1 MPPGGRSTGTRAAA
15 THANAN
21 VPDENTEINLP
32 MSELSLGDPS
42 TATGGVDGGQLGTDG
57 VVLKLLLPERETG
70 HVIGKGGSV
79 LTKIKLDSGARVRIS
94 NIDEVIPMT
103 RERVCTIVGTLP
115 AVLLAQKLVCNAL
128 VENARP
134 PMDVVRPI
142 ARASTCTSTSA
153 STSALPRAQA
163 EPVSPS
169 LPRRRPRASDRSSC
183 SSRTRRS
190 AASSAREARSSS
202 R

>member
-1 MPPGGRSTGTRAAA
+1 MFTTRSMPPGGRSPGTRAAA

-21 VPDENTEINLP
+21 VPDENAEINLP

-142 ARASTCTSTSA
+142 AS
-153 STSALPRAQA
+153 
-163 EPVSPS
+163 
-169 LPRRRPRASDRSSC
+169 
-183 SSRTRRS
+183 
-190 AASSAREARSSS
+190 
-202 R
+202 

>member
-1 MPPGGRSTGTRAAA
+1 MPPPVAYLCHWTHVVLLCPVRFNTPLWRSDARARHAGMPTGGRSTGTRAAA
-15 THANAN
+15 THVNAN
-21 VPDENTEINLP
+21 VPDENTEIDMP
-32 MSELSLGDPS
+32 MSEMSLGDPS
-42 TATGGVDGGQLGTDG
+42 TGTGGVDGGQLGTDG

-142 ARASTCTSTSA
+142 AS
-153 STSALPRAQA
+153 
-163 EPVSPS
+163 
-169 LPRRRPRASDRSSC
+169 
-183 SSRTRRS
+183 
-190 AASSAREARSSS
+190 
-202 R
+202 

>member
-1 MPPGGRSTGTRAAA
+1 MQRTPKSNGVVNRPCRRPPFAGLWILEYDYVRWIASPCGARTRVHDTQHGRGRSMPPGGRSTGTRAAA

-142 ARASTCTSTSA
+142 AS
-153 STSALPRAQA
+153 
-163 EPVSPS
+163 
-169 LPRRRPRASDRSSC
+169 
-183 SSRTRRS
+183 
-190 AASSAREARSSS
+190 
-202 R
+202 